1 LQSFG
6 CDKKAPMKKYFVL
19 LLVLSCNF
27 LSAQFNLE
35 RDLGDFHEIKVYDLI
50 EVILIKSSENKV
62 RIKGPHASD
71 IQLINKDGVLKV
83 RMALEKKFQGENT
96 LVEVLYTDL
105 EVVDGN
111 EGAQITFNELISQ
124 TALSLRVQE
133 GAVITVGLEVDYL
146 ESKAV
151 TGGVIRASG
160 MAKVHEVNMNTGAI
174 LEAKK
179 LKTNMTNIKV
189 TAGGEASIYAS
200 KRVDINVRAGGDIDV
215 YGNPKE
221 VIKKQFAGGR
231 IRFKS

>member
-1 LQSFG
+1 
-6 CDKKAPMKKYFVL
+6 M
-19 LLVLSCNF
+19 
-27 LSAQFNLE
+27 
-35 RDLGDFHEIKVYDLI
+35 
-50 EVILIKSSENKV
+50 
-62 RIKGPHASD
+62 
-71 IQLINKDGVLKV
+71 
-83 RMALEKKFQGENT
+83 
-96 LVEVLYTDL
+96 YTDL

-133 GAVITVGLEVDYL
+133 GALITVGLEVDYL

-151 TGGVIRASG
+151 TGGIIRASG